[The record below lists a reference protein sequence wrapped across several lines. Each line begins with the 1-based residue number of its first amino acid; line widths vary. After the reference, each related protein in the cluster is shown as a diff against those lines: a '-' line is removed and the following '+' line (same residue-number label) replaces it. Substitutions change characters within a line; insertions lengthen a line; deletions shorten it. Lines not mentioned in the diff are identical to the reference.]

1 MPAFTDQLG
10 RAITLSHPPSRIVSL
25 VPSQTELLATLEA
38 PVVGI
43 TKFCVHPASW
53 FRELTRIGGTKDIH
67 PEKIAALQ
75 PDLIIANKEEN
86 DRAQVETLAAQYPV
100 WVSDIHDLHNALTMI
115 RSIGDLIGR
124 GAKAQ
129 SLATTIQSSFN
140 DLHPTADIPQAAQ
153 FTLAAHSP
161 QAARSPVAAY
171 LIWRTA
177 EPLSFMAAG
186 NDTFIHDMLQRCG
199 LANHFANRPRY
210 PAVTPNDLA
219 ACDLILLSSEPY
231 PFRDRHITELRALTP
246 HAAIRLVDGEM
257 FSWYGSRL
265 LHAPAYFRQLLDD
278 CQSGL
283 LKKAD
288 I

>member
-1 MPAFTDQLG
+1 MPEFTDQLG
-10 RAITLSHPPSRIVSL
+10 RTITLDHPPSRIVSL

-43 TKFCVHPASW
+43 TKFCVHPATW
-53 FRELTRIGGTKDIH
+53 FRELPRIGGTKDIH
-67 PEKIAALQ
+67 PEKIATLH

-100 WVSDIHDLHNALTMI
+100 WISDIHDLPSALTMI

-129 SLATTIQSSFN
+129 SLATTIQSAFN
-140 DLHPTADIPQAAQ
+140 DLHPIAGI
-153 FTLAAHSP
+153 
-161 QAARSPVAAY
+161 PVAAY
-171 LIWRTA
+171 LIWRTTK
-177 EPLSFMAAG
+177 PLSFMAAG

-199 LANHFANRPRY
+199 FANHFANRPRY
-210 PAVTPNDLA
+210 PAVTPKDLA

-246 HAAIRLVDGEM
+246 QSAIHLVDGEM

-278 CQSGL
+278 CQSGMT
-283 LKKAD
+283 KKAD